1 MDLLYTI
8 DSGNSQSKMALF
20 KDGILQDY
28 KDFQQR
34 DPNIP
39 VIFSNVSEKDMSLSE
54 SAINALSL
62 KSSKEFLGMPINYSE
77 TLGIDRICVA
87 WYAFKN
93 LIEEEVALCIDAGT
107 YTTIDLV
114 TKNGFIGGHIFPG
127 VEQFFNSY
135 EKGALLP
142 TLKSEDIQVDC
153 SLGHD
158 TFSSINNSFFLSM
171 SSVLNHL
178 ISTNSVNK
186 VVLTG
191 GFAPHFFNLLENFNN
206 IIVEYKKD
214 LIHYSLKN
222 IYNNVRDLKQ

>member
-8 DSGNSQSKMALF
+8 DSGNSQSKTALF
-20 KDGILQDY
+20 KDGILLEL
-28 KDFQQR
+28 KKLENR
-34 DPNIP
+34 DLDIP
-39 VIFSNVSEKDMSLSE
+39 VIFSNVSEKDMELPE
-54 SAINALSL
+54 NAINALSL
-62 KSSKEFLGMPINYSE
+62 RRSNSFLDMPINYGQ

-93 LIEEEVALCIDAGT
+93 LIEEEVVLCIDAGT

-114 TKNGFIGGHIFPG
+114 SKDGFVGGHIFPG
-127 VEQFFNSY
+127 VDQYFNSY

-142 TLKSEDIQVDC
+142 NIKSSEIKVDS
-153 SLGHD
+153 SLGTD

-171 SSVLNHL
+171 STVLNHL
-178 ISTNSVNK
+178 ILENKVNK

-206 IIVEYKKD
+206 LIVEYKND
-214 LIHYSLKN
+214 LIHYSLKD
-222 IYNNVRDLKQ
+222 IYNNIREFKQ